1 MKNNRYFIK
10 SGQVCILAAL
20 LVLTGCASK
29 TPAPVYDRGGQQA
42 TASAGA
48 ASSRDSYTV
57 KPGDTLLSI
66 AREHGM
72 DHRELAAMNGIDN
85 PNRISV
91 GRVLKV
97 RPQTAAVSSA
107 VVTAPVTSDVVVA
120 RPIGSEAVV
129 ERAPVASAGSSLK
142 REPKAGKETYSDQ
155 ALAQAQG
162 AAQAKS
168 SEAPV
173 PASAPAVTPE
183 VKAESKPADA
193 AAGSE
198 EVAWA
203 WPASGKIIGTF
214 SEGGGKGVDIAG
226 RTGDAVN
233 AAGEGKVVYTGTG
246 LRGYGNLVII
256 KHNNTYLSAYAH
268 NQKILVK
275 EGASVSKGQKIAE
288 MGNSDA
294 DQVKLHFE
302 IRRQNKP
309 VDPLK
314 YLPQR

>member
-10 SGQVCILAAL
+10 SGLGSMLAAL
-20 LVLTGCASK
+20 LVLAGCASK
-29 TPAPVYDRGGQQA
+29 TPVPVYDRGGQQA
-42 TASAGA
+42 TAPA
-48 ASSRDSYTV
+48 ASRDSYTV

-97 RPQTAAVSSA
+97 KPQAAASSA
-107 VVTAPVTSDVVVA
+107 VVTAPVTSEVVVG
-120 RPIGSEAVV
+120 RPIGSEAVG
-129 ERAPVASAGSSLK
+129 ERAPVAGSGSFLK

-162 AAQAKS
+162 AAQAKV
-168 SEAPV
+168 SEV
-173 PASAPAVTPE
+173 PAAAPE
-183 VKAESKPADA
+183 VKAEAKPPVPAPA
-193 AAGSE
+193 A
-198 EVAWA
+198 EVSPWT
-203 WPASGKIIGTF
+203 WPSSGKVIGSF
-214 SEGGGKGVDIAG
+214 GSNGNKGIDISGKL
-226 RTGDAVN
+226 GDPVV
-233 AAGEGKVVYTGTG
+233 AAEAGKVILANNT
-246 LRGYGNLVII
+246 LRGYGNIVVI
-256 KHNNTYLSAYAH
+256 KHSSTLISVYAH
-268 NQKILVK
+268 NSKLLVK
-275 EGASVSKGQKIAE
+275 EEQSVTRGQKISE
-288 MGNSDA
+288 MGDSDT

-302 IRRQNKP
+302 VRLQGKP

>member
-10 SGQVCILAAL
+10 SGLGSMLAAL
-20 LVLTGCASK
+20 LVLAGCASK
-29 TPAPVYDRGGQQA
+29 TPVPVYDRGGQQA
-42 TASAGA
+42 TAPA
-48 ASSRDSYTV
+48 ASRDSYTV

-97 RPQTAAVSSA
+97 KPQAAASSA
-107 VVTAPVTSDVVVA
+107 VVTAPVTSEVVVG
-120 RPIGSEAVV
+120 RPIGSEAVG
-129 ERAPVASAGSSLK
+129 ERAPVAGSVSFLK

-162 AAQAKS
+162 EVPAKS
-168 SEAPV
+168 SEALA
-173 PASAPAVTPE
+173 PASAPALTPE
-183 VKAESKPADA
+183 VKSDSKPADTA
-193 AAGSE
+193 SGSE

-203 WPASGKIIGTF
+203 WPANGKIIGTF

>member
-10 SGQVCILAAL
+10 SGLGCMLVAL
-20 LVLTGCASK
+20 LVLAGCASK

-48 ASSRDSYTV
+48 AARDSYTV

-97 RPQTAAVSSA
+97 RPQTAATSSA
-107 VVTAPVTSDVVVA
+107 VVTAPITSDVVVA

-162 AAQAKS
+162 SAQTKP

-173 PASAPAVTPE
+173 SAPAVTPE
-183 VKAESKPADA
+183 VKADSKPADV